1 MSSMNLM
8 KHLLRKIFSPS
19 TVTSIISVAVMFSVI
34 ACVIASAPK
43 PVLETELYDTEV
55 TRIVAPDDIVDTY
68 ARPAIDPESTDTVS
82 ETVRSPEFAAPETTG
97 ASLPE
102 TTVPVTKA
110 PETTAPVTT
119 APVTKAPETTA
130 PVTTAPETT
139 APVTTAPETTP
150 ETTAPVETAPET
162 TPPAKT
168 PAAASDTLLADK
180 YKVKYTIVKPEFT
193 VTEHELQLAAAV
205 IQLEVMGGGS
215 AVDAFE
221 DTTEKYDEMLSVAE
235 VIRNRVDSERFPN
248 TVEEVINQ
256 KIGGVAQFSPVERL
270 EKTLE
275 KGLVT
280 DGALAAAR
288 EALVTG
294 VMVKPANLCYFCA
307 TYRTEYFE
315 STNAPALVPS
325 GDSYVKWEGHLT
337 TFYAGNIN
345 N

>member
-1 MSSMNLM
+1 
-8 KHLLRKIFSPS
+8 
-19 TVTSIISVAVMFSVI
+19 MFSVI

-43 PVLETELYDTEV
+43 PVPEAELYDTEV
-55 TRIVAPDDIVDTY
+55 TRIVAPDDIIDTY
-68 ARPAIDPESTDTVS
+68 ARPAIDFESTDTVS

-119 APVTKAPETTA
+119 APVTTAPVTTAPETTAPVTTA

-139 APVTTAPETTP
+139 APVTTAPETT
-150 ETTAPVETAPET
+150 A
-162 TPPAKT
+162 PAKT

-193 VTEHELQLAAAV
+193 VTERELQLAAAV

-235 VIRNRVDSERFPN
+235 VIRNRVDSEKFPN